1 MTIKCCCLHKWILY
15 TYESLPPPLPTP
27 PPPPPPP
34 PPPLPPLPP
43 LPLLN
48 PGLQVHTRAWKPF
61 ARCQW
66 AKRVRTSSLYQ
77 LQTDVYIPWHVIV
90 VELTATGMKPLAHAQ
105 VKDPTVFVH
114 DKVVLS
120 QAVLFTNT
128 GPGTIGVT
136 PLPSNPLPSDPL
148 LPDPSTSVGGATG
161 VEAHSSTSLH
171 AGA

>member
-1 MTIKCCCLHKWILY
+1 MKRWAQKPVRIFLKVWFSKKTDDCPVSCRECFF
-15 TYESLPPPLPTP
+15 PQ
-27 PPPPPPP
+27 
-34 PPPLPPLPP
+34 
-43 LPLLN
+43 
-48 PGLQVHTRAWKPF
+48 QVHTGAWKPF

-105 VKDPTVFVH
+105 VKDPTVFAH

-120 QAVLFTNT
+120 QAVLLTNT

-136 PLPSNPLPSDPL
+136 PLPSNPPPSDPL
-148 LPDPSTSVGGATG
+148 PPDPSTSVGGATG

-171 AGA
+171 TGA